1 MLHSEWAAR
10 LMQKRASFSQL
21 AKGAGQALHRR
32 APGPQR
38 RFKAGEMAGV
48 RNGLY
53 ASTFTNPYLACP
65 IPAPWC
71 DVQTL
76 PKKVNWG

>member
-1 MLHSEWAAR
+1 VRGRLFIAEAA
-10 LMQKRASFSQL
+10 
-21 AKGAGQALHRR
+21 
-32 APGPQR
+32 GPPR
-38 RFKAGEMAGV
+38 RFKAREMAGV